1 LPVSGSSAD
10 ESRILSRKSCRVQ
23 RAVAAAGGAALS
35 DIATVLGM
43 HAHQN
48 GQSEH
53 SDDGGDYDDAHEG
66 VFGFHGA
73 QHAEKRRR
81 EP

>member
-1 LPVSGSSAD
+1 
-10 ESRILSRKSCRVQ
+10 
-23 RAVAAAGGAALS
+23 
-35 DIATVLGM
+35 M

-73 QHAEKRRR
+73 QHAENRTRG
-81 EP
+81 P

>member
-1 LPVSGSSAD
+1 MNRASS
-10 ESRILSRKSCRVQ
+10 EEPSCGVQ
-23 RAVAAAGGAALS
+23 SAVAPASGAAFS
-35 DIATVLGM
+35 DPARMLGM

-48 GQSEH
+48 SPSEH

-73 QHAEKRRR
+73 QHAENRTRG
-81 EP
+81 P